1 MDNTHKEVRSL
12 TRGLSILVMLN
23 RFGSSTP
30 TEIASRTKLNR
41 TTVYRLLDTL
51 MRLGFVSR
59 NMSDERFELMPAVRR
74 LSEGFTD
81 NHFLARIVAPELGR
95 LFSKVLWP
103 TDFAIFE
110 NGVMQIREST
120 QRFSPYS
127 LDRGVVGTTRLLTRS
142 ALGRAVLAAAA
153 PAEREKML
161 SQLIAERHADSAYAS
176 NMSYIETIVAQTEA
190 RGYASSVG
198 ETENRISAIALA
210 IRNRGSVVGAINLV
224 FFRSAMRPEEAA
236 TQFLSEMQHS
246 VKAIEERIGRMNLS
260 LEDSPSRQDVP
271 VI

>member
-1 MDNTHKEVRSL
+1 MLTDSSHKEVRALS
-12 TRGLSILVMLN
+12 RGLNILVMLN

-30 TEIASRTKLNR
+30 TEISARTRLNR
-41 TTVYRLLDTL
+41 TTVYRLLETL
-51 MRLGFVSR
+51 MNLGFVSR

-81 NHFLARIVAPELGR
+81 NDFLARIVAPELGR

-110 NGVMQIREST
+110 GGVMQIREST

-142 ALGRAVLAAAA
+142 ALGRAVLAAASVE
-153 PAEREKML
+153 ERTEML
-161 SQLIAERHADSAYAS
+161 RLLVEERHADAAYAT
-176 NMSYIETIVAQTEA
+176 NASYIETIVRQTQA
-190 RGYASSVG
+190 VGYASSVG
-198 ETENRISAIALA
+198 ETDNRINAIALPV
-210 IRNRGSVVGAINLV
+210 RNRGKVVGAINLV
-224 FFRSAMRPEEAA
+224 FFRSAMRCDEAA
-236 TQFLSEMQHS
+236 SQFLNEIHHS

-260 LEDSPSRQDVP
+260 LRDPVSR
-271 VI
+271 